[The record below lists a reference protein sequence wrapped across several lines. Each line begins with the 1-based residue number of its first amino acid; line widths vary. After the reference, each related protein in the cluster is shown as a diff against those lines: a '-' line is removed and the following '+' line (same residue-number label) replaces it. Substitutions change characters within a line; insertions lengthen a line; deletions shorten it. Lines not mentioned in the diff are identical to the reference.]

1 MKDNVTL
8 LFRCLAQYC
17 GEMYYFSRCCVFS
30 SNPRKTSCDILFFSC
45 ILCFTSRF
53 LAAAV
58 NVNFAHH
65 VKSTKVSTQNRLN
78 IIMHPEF
85 DQNGSF

>member
-1 MKDNVTL
+1 MSP
-8 LFRCLAQYC
+8 
-17 GEMYYFSRCCVFS
+17 YYLDVYYNIVQKRIISVVAAFFFSD
-30 SNPRKTSCDILFFSC
+30 PRKTSCDILVFSC

-58 NVNFAHH
+58 NVNFAHL
-65 VKSTKVSTQNRLN
+65 VKRTKVSTQNRLN
-78 IIMHPEF
+78 KIMHPEF